1 RQLHQQHLQQLNPAL
16 RLPLAA
22 LAFPV
27 LRQRPRPELDAFL
40 DTIEAVVHAD
50 GAVSVFEYCLSRLLQ
65 VQVREALDPS
75 RHARFGRNKAP
86 GVRREFAA
94 LLAVMAQAGHPHDP
108 LAAKRA
114 YLAGLQRVLPRDHLA
129 YVPPARGVQEL
140 DDVWEPLDA
149 LAPPAKQVL
158 VEALVDAVSHDGQ
171 VSVAEA
177 ELLRTVCG
185 VLHCPLP
192 ALLAH

>member
-1 RQLHQQHLQQLNPAL
+1 M
-16 RLPLAA
+16 
-22 LAFPV
+22 
-27 LRQRPRPELDAFL
+27 LRQQPRPQLDAFL
-40 DTIEAVVHAD
+40 GAVEAMVHAD
-50 GAVSVFEYCLSRLLQ
+50 GRVSVFEYCLSRLLQ

-86 GVRREFAA
+86 GVRREFAT
-94 LLAVMAQAGHPHDP
+94 LLAVLAQAGHPGDP
-108 LAAKRA
+108 EGARRA
-114 YLAGLQRVLPRDHLA
+114 YLAGLQRVLPRDHLPYA
-129 YVPPARGVQEL
+129 PPAQGVQAL
-140 DDVWEPLDA
+140 DTVWEPLDA

-158 VEALVDAVSHDGQ
+158 VEALVDAVSHDGK

-192 ALLAH
+192 ALLSR